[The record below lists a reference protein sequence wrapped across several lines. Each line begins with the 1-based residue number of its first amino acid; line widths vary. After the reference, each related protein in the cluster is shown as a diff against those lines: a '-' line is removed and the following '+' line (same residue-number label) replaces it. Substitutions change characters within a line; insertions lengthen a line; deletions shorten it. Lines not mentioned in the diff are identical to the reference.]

1 MNCKMTNEEFHKAFS
16 NTPWHNAPEG
26 YWDKINEQR
35 KKHKF
40 VGRKAFIYD
49 GIYECVRAE
58 DDLVIFK
65 LSESGEAI
73 IGGDD
78 VENIKWIKE

>member
-1 MNCKMTNEEFHKAFS
+1 MKCKMTNEEFHNAFS
-16 NTPWHNAPEG
+16 NTPWHHAPDG
-26 YWDKINEQR
+26 YWDGVNEQR

-40 VGRKAFIYD
+40 VGRKAFVY
-49 GIYECVRAE
+49 GGVYECVRAE

-73 IGGDD
+73 ISGDN